1 VRVLLIVPTVQPA
14 IDTVPEIRSITSLHQ
29 VTVINGSV
37 SIRELY
43 QIAQRGN
50 FDVIHFGTHGGTYQA
65 EDILSLARVASASLV
80 FLNACNTGKIA
91 SYLVAHGIPYAIS
104 TNVEL
109 ADMEAWKVPLSFY
122 EFLARQEQ
130 RGEVLNYPVA
140 YSQADSGDG
149 DYSFSVSVERI
160 TTLSAMSK
168 RVLQL
173 ERRAWWVD
181 WLIRIAVGAVGVSLL
196 LDLWRVF

>member
-1 VRVLLIVPTVQPA
+1 MRVLLIVPTVQPA

-29 VTVINGSV
+29 VTVVNGDV

-80 FLNACNTGKIA
+80 FLNACSTGRVA
-91 SYLVAHGIPYAIS
+91 SYLVAHGISYAIS

-109 ADMEAWKVPLSFY
+109 ADMQAWKVPLSFY
-122 EFLARQEQ
+122 EYLARQEHA
-130 RGEVLNYPVA
+130 GEVLNYPVA

-149 DYSFSVSVERI
+149 DYSLSVSVERI
-160 TTLSAMSK
+160 TTMAKLTRRIEELETKVNIAIALLVVA
-168 RVLQL
+168 VL
-173 ERRAWWVD
+173 VVG
-181 WLIRIAVGAVGVSLL
+181 WLAI
-196 LDLWRVF
+196 